1 MRRLLPL
8 LLLCGLWL
16 VSLSG
21 AWGHAALLGSE
32 PADGASLAQ
41 PPDRLVLRFDETV
54 TPLDLRLAG
63 PGGVTVLS
71 HGTGQDSTTIGA
83 PMPPRLPPGTYLAS
97 FRIISADGHP
107 VSGAIAFGIGM
118 APERTVGAPTEGT
131 IWTGAAEIL
140 RLALYLGFMLGA
152 GGALF
157 RAAVAPPPAAMLRWM
172 QAGACAGI
180 LAAVLGIGVQGGT
193 MLAAS
198 GPGALLQGGTWIAAR
213 ASTVFAR
220 DASVALGLALV
231 AIALGG
237 RGTRLARLLGL
248 AGAVLAAGG
257 LSLSGHAA
265 TGGLPARLL
274 LTLHALTAAFWL
286 GAFLPLWALLR
297 RDGAGALPAVQRFA
311 AIAIPAVALLLL
323 SGMAQAALH
332 LPGPSALL
340 ETTYGLLLL
349 AKAGG
354 ALLLLAL
361 AGLNHRRLT
370 PALALGRPSA
380 PSSLRR
386 SIMAEAALATLVLA
400 TTAVLS
406 MTSPHRAGAQDH
418 HHPAP
423 ENGVTVATEA
433 AGLSVTLQ
441 ARPARAGPNRIDLW
455 LARPDGAAF
464 AAKEVWLEMSRPGAG
479 IAGLRRPMREAAPGR
494 FVLEGPELALPG
506 DWTLRAE
513 ILLNDFEQADAVVG
527 LPVAP

>member
-16 VSLSG
+16 APLSG
-21 AWGHAALLGSE
+21 AWAHAALLGSE

-41 PPDRLVLRFDETV
+41 PPDRLVLRFDEAV

-97 FRIISADGHP
+97 FRIVSADGHP

-118 APERTVGAPTEGT
+118 APEGTAAAPAERT

-140 RLALYLGFMLGA
+140 RFALYLGFMLGA

-157 RAAVAPPPAAMLRWM
+157 RALVAPPPAAMLRWM

-193 MLAAS
+193 MLAAP
-198 GPGALLQGGTWIAAR
+198 GPGALLQGETWIAAR

-220 DASVALGLALV
+220 DAAVAFGLALV
-231 AIALGG
+231 AIALGA
-237 RGTRLARLLGL
+237 RGTRLLGL

-265 TGGLPARLL
+265 TGGLSARLL

-297 RDGAGALPAVQRFA
+297 RDGAGALPAVRRFA
-311 AIAIPAVALLLL
+311 TIAIPAVALLLL
-323 SGMAQAALH
+323 SGVAQAALH

-340 ETTYGLLLL
+340 ETTYGMLLL

-400 TTAVLS
+400 ATAVLS

-418 HHPAP
+418 HPAP
-423 ENGVTVATEA
+423 ENGVTIATEA

-513 ILLNDFEQADAVVG
+513 ILLNDFEQADAVVS
-527 LPVAP
+527 LPMAP

>member
-8 LLLCGLWL
+8 LLSCGLWL
-16 VSLSG
+16 ASLSG
-21 AWGHAALLGSE
+21 AWAHAALLGSE

-41 PPDRLVLRFDETV
+41 PPDRLVLRFDEAV

-71 HGTGQDSTTIGA
+71 HGAGKDSDAIGA
-83 PMPPRLPPGTYLAS
+83 ALPPRLPPGTYLAS

-118 APERTVGAPTEGT
+118 APERTAVAPAEGR
-131 IWTGAAEIL
+131 IWIGAAELL
-140 RLALYLGFMLGA
+140 RFALYLGFMPGA

-157 RAAVAPPPAAMLRWM
+157 RAFVAPPPPAMLRWM

-193 MLAAS
+193 MLAAP
-198 GPGALLQGGTWIAAR
+198 GLGALLQVETWIAAR

-220 DASVALGLALV
+220 DAAVALGLALV

-237 RGTRLARLLGL
+237 QGNRLSRALGL

-265 TGGLPARLL
+265 TGDLPARFL

-297 RDGAGALPAVQRFA
+297 HDGTAALPVVRRFA
-311 AIAIPAVALLLL
+311 AIAVPAVALLLL
-323 SGMAQAALH
+323 SGVAQAALH

-340 ETTYGLLLL
+340 GTTYGTLLL

-370 PALALGRPSA
+370 PSLALGDPSA
-380 PSSLRR
+380 PAFLRR
-386 SIMAEAALATLVLA
+386 SIMAEAGLAALVLA
-400 TTAVLS
+400 ATAVLS
-406 MTSPHRAGAQDH
+406 MTSPHQAGAQGH
-418 HHPAP
+418 HHAGPQD
-423 ENGVTVATEA
+423 GVTVATEV

-441 ARPARAGPNRIDLW
+441 ARPARAGRNRLDLW
-455 LARPDGAAF
+455 LVRPDGSAF
-464 AAKEVWLEMSRPGAG
+464 AAKEVWLELSQPEAG
-479 IAGLRRPMREAAPGR
+479 IAGIRRPMREAAPGR
-494 FVLEGPELALPG
+494 FMLEGPELALPG
-506 DWTLRAE
+506 RWTLRAE
-513 ILLNDFEQADAVVG
+513 ILLSDFDQADAVIS

>member
-16 VSLSG
+16 APLSG
-21 AWGHAALLGSE
+21 AWAHAALLGSE

-41 PPDRLVLRFDETV
+41 PPDRLVLRFDEAV
-54 TPLDLRLAG
+54 TPLDLRLVG

-71 HGTGQDSTTIGA
+71 HGTGQDSATIGA
-83 PMPPRLPPGTYLAS
+83 PMPPRLSSGTYLAS

-118 APERTVGAPTEGT
+118 APERTATAPAEET
-131 IWTGAAEIL
+131 IWTGVAEIL
-140 RLALYLGFMLGA
+140 RFVLYLGFMLGA

-157 RAAVAPPPAAMLRWM
+157 RVFVAPPPPAMLRWM

-180 LAAVLGIGVQGGT
+180 LAAVLGIGTQGGT
-193 MLAAS
+193 MLAAP

-220 DASVALGLALV
+220 DATVALGLALV
-231 AIALGG
+231 ATALGT

-274 LTLHALTAAFWL
+274 LALHALTAAFWL

-297 RDGAGALPAVQRFA
+297 RDGAAALPAVRRFA

-323 SGMAQAALH
+323 SGVAQAALH
-332 LPGPSALL
+332 LPGASALL
-340 ETTYGLLLL
+340 ETTYGTLLL

-361 AGLNHRRLT
+361 AGLNHWRLT
-370 PALALGRPSA
+370 PALALGHPSA

-386 SIMAEAALATLVLA
+386 SIMAEAALATLILA
-400 TTAVLS
+400 ATAVLS
-406 MTSPHRAGAQDH
+406 MASPHRAGAQEH
-418 HHPAP
+418 HHAAP
-423 ENGVTVATEA
+423 EDGVTVATEA
-433 AGLSVTLQ
+433 AGLSVTFQ

-455 LARPDGAAF
+455 LARPDGGAF

-506 DWTLRAE
+506 NWTLRAE
-513 ILLNDFEQADAVVG
+513 ILLGDFEQADAVIG

>member
-16 VSLSG
+16 APLSG
-21 AWGHAALLGSE
+21 AWAHAALLGSE

-41 PPDRLVLRFDETV
+41 PPDRLVLRFDEAV

-97 FRIISADGHP
+97 FRIVSADGHP

-118 APERTVGAPTEGT
+118 APERTAVAPAEGR
-131 IWTGAAEIL
+131 IWIGAAELL
-140 RLALYLGFMLGA
+140 RFALYLGFMPGA

-157 RAAVAPPPAAMLRWM
+157 RALVAPPPAAMLRWM

-193 MLAAS
+193 MLAAP

-220 DASVALGLALV
+220 DAAVAFGLALV
-231 AIALGG
+231 AIALGA
-237 RGTRLARLLGL
+237 RGTRLLGL

-297 RDGAGALPAVQRFA
+297 RDGAGALPAVRRFA
-311 AIAIPAVALLLL
+311 TIAIPAVALLLL
-323 SGMAQAALH
+323 SGVAQAALH

-340 ETTYGLLLL
+340 ETTYGMLLL

-370 PALALGRPSA
+370 PALALSRPSA

-400 TTAVLS
+400 ATAVLS

-418 HHPAP
+418 HPAP
-423 ENGVTVATEA
+423 ENGVTIATEA

-513 ILLNDFEQADAVVG
+513 ILLNDFEQADAVVS